1 MKKFIITR
9 LGVDFPNKNQTAI
22 HQINDSGYT
31 LKTVMDMLDFTYPS
45 IKNQTAK
52 EINWVFYTGQRL
64 TDAMRKLIEDVVEIP
79 VQFIRDIEYK
89 NAPKQW
95 EKEESIVLRLDA
107 DDYMHPT
114 LIEKVEKNLLAK
126 YNGKNIVICNPVKG
140 YKFYP
145 DMSLTE
151 FQAPSIAIA
160 QGVISNC
167 GAGVLH
173 DHTKLV
179 ETFGKQFPD
188 KEIIKNN
195 IETDERLYLYRRH
208 ELAHS
213 FICDAD
219 YQKRIKIDNSD
230 KILQDFGVKETL
242 FWKKRNV

>member
-9 LGVDFPNKNQTAI
+9 LGVDFQNKNQTAI
-22 HQINDSGYT
+22 HKIDDSEYT
-31 LKTVMDMLDFTYPS
+31 LKTIIDMLDFTYPS

-52 EINWVFYTGQRL
+52 EITWVFYVGQRL
-64 TDAMRKLIEDVVEIP
+64 TEEHRKTIEEVVEVP
-79 VQFIRDIEYK
+79 VIFIRDIEYK
-89 NAPKQW
+89 NALKQW

-114 LIEKVEKNLLAK
+114 LIEKIEKNLLAK
-126 YNGKNIVICNPVKG
+126 YNGKNIVIANPVKG
-140 YKFYP
+140 FKLYP
-145 DMSLTE
+145 DFSLTE

-179 ETFGKQFPD
+179 ETFQKQFPNR
-188 KEIIKNN
+188 EIIKNN

-213 FICDAD
+213 FI
-219 YQKRIKIDNSD
+219 IDQNHESRVKLENSMN
-230 KILQDFGVKETL
+230 ILKEFGVLETR
-242 FWKKRNV
+242 FWKKRHV